1 MTTNRI
7 LHFVLKPT
15 LWGGCVVLH
24 ENRKIRMTKK
34 VLRDSLIELL
44 YTKDI
49 SEVTVTELC
58 KKADVNRSTFYSHY
72 ETLTQVLD
80 DIEGD
85 FLSHIPFYDPLTI
98 AITTE
103 QYFYQFIS
111 YIEKNP
117 KRFIILLNNRRVLP
131 TICDRAIDL
140 IPKTL
145 PKEEYLYQ
153 EYSTYCFV
161 FGTFPM
167 IAKYLEADDRISTKE
182 FSNLLL
188 KMIKR
193 NTAPF

>member
-1 MTTNRI
+1 MQ
-7 LHFVLKPT
+7 
-15 LWGGCVVLH
+15 

-34 VLRDSLIELL
+34 VLKDALIELL

-58 KKADVNRSTFYSHY
+58 KRADVNRSTFYSHY
-72 ETLTQVLD
+72 ETLTHVLD
-80 DIEGD
+80 DIEKD
-85 FLSHIPFYDPLTI
+85 FLSHIPFYDPHTI
-98 AITTE
+98 ATTTE

-111 YIEKNP
+111 YIEKKP
-117 KRFIILLNNRRVLP
+117 KKFIVLLNNRRILP

-182 FSNLLL
+182 FSYLLL
-188 KMIKR
+188 EMLKK
-193 NTAPF
+193 NTAPFKL